1 MAIDTEK
8 VTSIM
13 AEQDENVEYIMSV
26 ARTTAGKYTEHLDTI
41 MQELYKKI
49 IKSDE
54 VPTEEIERNFLEL
67 TNLIYFMSDKLEN
80 LGAYDDIS
88 KANAKEAYNKA
99 YLTEQNNTDSNKKKP
114 TVAELTAVAE
124 QESKYETVVNNVYAT
139 YNRHKRC
146 QRLCQRLCQRE
157 LQRCRCLLFPQTNKE
172 DIWNFI
178 IKTVIQRYTAEI

>member
-8 VTSIM
+8 VTGIM
-13 AEQDENVEYIMSV
+13 KEQDENVEYIMSV

-139 YNRHKRC
+139 AYAIVKAKVQSAQEMSKALSKIMSKRIAEM
-146 QRLCQRLCQRE
+146 QMSTI
-157 LQRCRCLLFPQTNKE
+157 PTNE
-172 DIWNFI
+172 
-178 IKTVIQRYTAEI
+178 